1 MPKRNMGFDYDGT
14 IQKLKQFKREDE
26 EKLDGVVAAG
36 HVRLAESVRRSI
48 ATHEECI
55 AGIEAIRDEQSS

>member
-1 MPKRNMGFDYDGT
+1 MGFDYDGT

-26 EKLDGVVAAG
+26 EKLDGVVTAG
-36 HVRLAESVRRSI
+36 YVKLAESVRRSI
-48 ATHEECI
+48 ATHEACI